1 MRGFGNLGGMGNM
14 GSMLKQAQ
22 KMMEQAKRIEEELAN
37 TEIEGSAGGGMVTV
51 HANGL
56 GKVTSIRIDPQVVD
70 PEDVEMLQDLVLTAV
85 QDAAEKSETVR
96 QEKQQQLMGG
106 LGMPPGMMPGM

>member
-14 GSMLKQAQ
+14 GNMLKQAQ

-37 TEIEGSAGGGMVTV
+37 TDIEGSAGGGMVTV

-56 GKVTSIRIDPQVVD
+56 GKLTSIRIDPQVVD
-70 PEDVEMLQDLVLTAV
+70 PEDVEMLQDLVTSAV
-85 QDAAEKSETVR
+85 NEALRASQALAAEKMSAVT
-96 QEKQQQLMGG
+96 GG
-106 LGMPPGMMPGM
+106 LRIPGLG